1 MRKKK
6 EYKKIC
12 SWCGRA
18 FTTNKIKRHF
28 CYDCRPEQ
36 TITESHLD
44 DNLSAL
50 SSYNNNNGG
59 VRYEDFKIRGIDVL
73 HMIDDC
79 KQYEFYEFEE
89 PHIDKELQN
98 E

>member
-36 TITESHLD
+36 TATESHLD
-44 DNLSAL
+44 DNLSEL
-50 SSYNNNNGG
+50 SSYNNSNGTNLSYG
-59 VRYEDFKIRGIDVL
+59 QHMALKRVGKI
-73 HMIDDC
+73 
-79 KQYEFYEFEE
+79 
-89 PHIDKELQN
+89 
-98 E
+98 